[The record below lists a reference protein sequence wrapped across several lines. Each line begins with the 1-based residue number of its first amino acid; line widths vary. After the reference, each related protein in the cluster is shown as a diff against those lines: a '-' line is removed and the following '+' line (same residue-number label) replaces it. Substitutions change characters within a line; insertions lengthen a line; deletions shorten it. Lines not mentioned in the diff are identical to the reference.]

1 MRGRVFSWRL
11 PWRPLRDAMLEISH
25 CFSRSAETRR
35 RERSLPGGPCHW
47 RTPMRAQVA
56 VCLSLFS
63 AAAVAKSE
71 DRNVGSFEEVHIA
84 AGIHAT
90 IEIGPARPVHLEGDE
105 SVLARIE
112 T

>member
-1 MRGRVFSWRL
+1 
-11 PWRPLRDAMLEISH
+11 
-25 CFSRSAETRR
+25 
-35 RERSLPGGPCHW
+35 
-47 RTPMRAQVA
+47 MRAQVA

-112 T
+112 TVVEDGALRVGFKPDTWGFHGNGRAVRVTIQTPQLRGVGASGGSIVKAQL